1 MAKQVIS
8 VRPLQYAKALS
19 PMLVTELGI
28 VIEVRLSQLLKAF
41 TLMLVTELGI
51 TVVRQPQMSSFL
63 LVQIIPLQLSLL
75 SR

>member
-1 MAKQVIS
+1 
-8 VRPLQYAKALS
+8 
-19 PMLVTELGI
+19 MLVTELGI